1 MRLGRRRLAVEIRRE
16 QINRQLDKLR
26 TRLAKITPS
35 DYTNVTI
42 YWRQLNR
49 SRELISELEGEL
61 SMLTCPGEYDELPV
75 AVVADELNLTYE
87 QVRNL
92 IKLGEIAATGKN
104 AHELICRGELE
115 RIVTAGVPALLRC
128 GEEEPAEI
136 FEHAIFD
143 LQKGNL
149 EAAKRA
155 YRRLEARQSWRGP
168 HAPAFLV
175 GLELATGEF
184 DDALSSIKLM
194 CEYEDPLW
202 RVVAMTYLGRVL
214 RGMVMKESGAQKF
227 RDQLITLA
235 NSIATAN
242 SPTDL
247 CSTLCSTISKKG
259 ERNARS

>member
-1 MRLGRRRLAVEIRRE
+1 MRLGRRRSAVEIRRE
-16 QINRQLDKLR
+16 QINHQLDKLR
-26 TRLAKITPS
+26 TRLAKIPPS
-35 DYTNVTI
+35 AYTNIAT
-42 YWRQLNR
+42 YRRQLNR
-49 SRELISELEGEL
+49 SCELISELEGEL
-61 SMLTCPGEYDELPV
+61 SMLACPGEYDELPA
-75 AVVADELNLTYE
+75 AVVADELGLTYK

-92 IKLGEIAATGKN
+92 IKLGEIAATGKA

-115 RIVTAGVPALLRC
+115 RITTAGVPALLRR
-128 GEEEPAEI
+128 GEEGSAEI
-136 FEHAIFD
+136 FEQALLD
-143 LQKGNL
+143 LQNGDL

-184 DDALSSIKLM
+184 DGALSSVRLM

-214 RGMVMKESGAQKF
+214 RGMVMRESGAQKV

-235 NSIATAN
+235 DRVATAN

-247 CSTLCSTISKKG
+247 CSNLCSTPPK
-259 ERNARS
+259 N